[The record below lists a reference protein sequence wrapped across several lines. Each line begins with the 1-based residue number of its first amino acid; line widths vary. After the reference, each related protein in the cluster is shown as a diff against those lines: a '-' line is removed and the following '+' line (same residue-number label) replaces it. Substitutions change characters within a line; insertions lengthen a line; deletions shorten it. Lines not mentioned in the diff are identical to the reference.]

1 MNSPLIS
8 VIIPVYNVA
17 PYLERTIE
25 SCIGQTQP
33 DIEIILVDDGSTD
46 ASGAIMERYAGQDD
60 RIVVH
65 HQPNRGVTAAR
76 EKGRTFA
83 HGRYLFF
90 LDGDDYLD
98 RDALQIMSEAAEHA
112 AADFVIGDFKI
123 AFEDGRSYDRR
134 FFDFKEAD
142 STGAL
147 RYAFL
152 HNDFY
157 YTGRLIRRAFYDA
170 IRVEIPSDITF
181 GEDNIAVLQII
192 SQLHKSVKVNYPVL
206 YYVQRSGSVTNR
218 LSRYDLEKR
227 NKACTFLFE
236 YANSHGFYDKIRHE
250 MTVFALREIYSCIV
264 RGYVESEFA
273 DKHLSGQFKLP
284 RSYARLFSL
293 KERIVLFSAFL
304 NLRMTTAVIHMLK
317 K

>member
-25 SCIGQTQP
+25 SCIRQTQP
-33 DIEIILVDDGSTD
+33 DIEIILVNDGSTD
-46 ASGAIMERYAGQDD
+46 GSKAIVDRYARLDN
-60 RIVVH
+60 RIVAC
-65 HQPNRGVTAAR
+65 HQPNQGVTAAR
-76 EKGRTFA
+76 EKGRSFA

-98 RDALQIMSEAAEHA
+98 RDALRLMSDAAERA
-112 AADFVIGDFKI
+112 SADFVIGDFKI
-123 AFEDGRSYDRR
+123 AFEDGRLLDRR
-134 FFDFKEAD
+134 FFDFKEVD

-170 IRVEIPSDITF
+170 IRVKVPGDITF

-192 SQLHKSVKVNYPVL
+192 SQLNKSVKVNYPVL
-206 YYVQRSGSVTNR
+206 YYVQRSDSVTNR

-227 NKACTFLFE
+227 NRACTFLFE
-236 YANSHGFYDKIRHE
+236 YAHNHGFYDKIKHE

-264 RGYVESEFA
+264 RGYVGTEFA
-273 DKHLSGQFKLP
+273 KKHLAHQFKLP
-284 RSYARLFSL
+284 RSYTRLFSL
-293 KERIVLFSAFL
+293 KERIVLLSAFL
-304 NLRMTTAVIHMLK
+304 NLRTTTAFIHMLK